1 MNIVWTLEAVR
12 DRAEIS
18 EYLALGDPQ
27 AAVRVDD
34 LIGSA
39 ASRLAY
45 KPLIGRPGRVTG
57 TREVVVHEHY
67 RLVYETR
74 DDSLQILA
82 LVHLTRQWPSPR
94 GA

>member
-1 MNIVWTLEAVR
+1 MNIVWTLEAAR

-27 AAVRVDD
+27 AALRVDD
-34 LIGSA
+34 LIGST

-57 TREVVVHEHY
+57 TREVVAHEHY
-67 RLVYETR
+67 RVVYEIR
-74 DDSLQILA
+74 GEEVRILA
-82 LVHLTRQWPSPR
+82 VAHVTRQWPPVR